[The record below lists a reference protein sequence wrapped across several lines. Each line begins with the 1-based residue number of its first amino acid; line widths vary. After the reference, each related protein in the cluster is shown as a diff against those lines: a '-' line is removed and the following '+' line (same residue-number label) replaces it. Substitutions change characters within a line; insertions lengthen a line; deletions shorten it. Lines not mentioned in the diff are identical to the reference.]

1 MRKFLLTMAILL
13 VAVSSFAGVR
23 LKPGPQLWV
32 FAAKGDIASVKSL
45 VESNAFDKDVLGR
58 AMYNSLRR
66 EDLAK
71 SPDNQNVV
79 KLFLSFGADTNYR
92 ALNGQ
97 TPLIAAILA
106 KNLEAVRL
114 LLENGADQ
122 TIADGY
128 MKTPMNYASASPAIE
143 ALLKSPPPLNH
154 LARVPVDPK
163 VLNLDLSMEEAT
175 VFMSFDLVSDA
186 PACVKIV
193 GSLDKGATYAMTFR
207 GATGDLGEN
216 IAPGQGKKIVWHST
230 VDYPS
235 GFSEVDVLID
245 VVAEKCK

>member
-1 MRKFLLTMAILL
+1 MRKLLITMAVLL
-13 VAVSSFAGVR
+13 IAISSYAGLR

-79 KLFLSFGADTNYR
+79 KLFLSYGAEPNYR

-97 TPLIAAILA
+97 TPLMAAVIARNIDAA
-106 KNLEAVRL
+106 KL
-114 LLENGADQ
+114 LLENGADPSL
-122 TIADGY
+122 ADLNQ
-128 MKTPMNYASASPAIE
+128 KTALTYAAGTQAIE
-143 ALLKSPPPLNH
+143 ALLKSPPPPSP
-154 LARVPVDPK
+154 LARAHIEPK
-163 VLNLDLSMEEAT
+163 ILNLDLAMENAVVYMT
-175 VFMSFDLVSDA
+175 FDLVADA
-186 PACVKIV
+186 PACVKVV
-193 GSLDKGATYAMTFR
+193 GSLDKGANFDMTFR
-207 GATGDLGEN
+207 GASGDVGSE
-216 IAPGQGKKIVWHST
+216 IAPGTGKKIAWQST

-245 VVAEKCK
+245 VIAEKCK

>member
-1 MRKFLLTMAILL
+1 MRKFMIIMAILL
-13 VAVSSFAGVR
+13 VAISSFAGVR

-32 FAAKGDIASVKSL
+32 FAAKGDIASVKNL

-71 SPDNQNVV
+71 SADNQDVV
-79 KLFLSFGADTNYR
+79 RLFLSYGADPNYR

-97 TPLIAAILA
+97 TPLIAATVA
-106 KNLEAVRL
+106 KNLDAVKL

-128 MKTPMNYASASPAIE
+128 MKTPMNYASGNPAIE
-143 ALLKSPPPLNH
+143 ALLKAPPPLSP
-154 LARVPVDPK
+154 LARVPVEPK
-163 VLNLDLSMEEAT
+163 ILNLDLSMEEAT
-175 VFMSFDLVSDA
+175 VYMSYDLVSET

-216 IAPGQGKKIVWHST
+216 IAPGQGKKIVWNST

-245 VVAEKCK
+245 VIAEKCK